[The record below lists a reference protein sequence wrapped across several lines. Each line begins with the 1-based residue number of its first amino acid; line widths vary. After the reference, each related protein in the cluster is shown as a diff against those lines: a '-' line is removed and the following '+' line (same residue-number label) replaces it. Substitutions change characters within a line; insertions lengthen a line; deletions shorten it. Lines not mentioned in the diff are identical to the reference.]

1 MRFTIRGRGQ
11 DALESC
17 SGATV
22 FPRFLFSLAD
32 HETPRLQVPG
42 RPSAGP
48 PGRALPLRQRPAPA
62 NSEISCLVS
71 LAGPSRVRVRHWR
84 RRLRARREGRGGRRA
99 GFAWAGFKAAAAR
112 PVGIRPGSGA
122 GSGHSVA
129 DSGAPGP
136 LACPA
141 LGGGRGAWPAAR
153 GASESPPPALSAR
166 HAPGRADGCQ
176 VACPRPAAVP
186 QPGARRRRGKP
197 GKSAAALAGDLSPA
211 CQ

>member
-32 HETPRLQVPG
+32 HETPRLQVAG

-136 LACPA
+136 LAW
-141 LGGGRGAWPAAR
+141 GQGGRPLVR
-153 GASESPPPALSAR
+153 PPARVTTTQDS
-166 HAPGRADGCQ
+166 HASFLWCRACRLGIR
-176 VACPRPAAVP
+176 RP
-186 QPGARRRRGKP
+186 
-197 GKSAAALAGDLSPA
+197 L
-211 CQ
+211 